1 MFSVLIERDRIKVEK
16 QKAEDKARW
25 AEERVM
31 VVKGAAKV
39 ASNYAQER
47 TAEAED
53 MVRVLERERERARIE
68 NEERF
73 QKMEAVNA
81 TIMSEKNKLEREMA
95 RLQHDTEYRIKN
107 AEYRISHAESLAKR
121 FEMERNR
128 MSEEK
133 KAAELDRDLMAFR
146 VEGLEGERDQVIED
160 KQKAEAKAEIAE
172 ARLNA
177 MEVEKQRELQ
187 TLEHRVM
194 EAEEKAKMLE
204 IEKEKTQQ
212 SVIESIQHT
221 ATIEIQSERDRA
233 SKELWEIHDELK
245 SVKIERDE
253 AVVEKNRVLEAKDK
267 MEKQVKELEDKAL
280 KAEDMARTIEGET
293 DMLKIEMKEAEE
305 RGRVFVIEKNE
316 LKMELEKAIVRANEL
331 QQQPEEVERKKQV
344 TVHEPHLTDN
354 QQSPSSKEG
363 NDEAE
368 VSGIIAEKTVL
379 VTNQKQNI
387 VWEGYGLRL
396 HIPSNSLPEDCS
408 QFELK
413 MAVSRLGQYKLP
425 TDDGILVSALYSF
438 HHTLG
443 DKELRQPVTIEMQHC
458 ATNSST
464 LSIVQAEDTSDM
476 LEIIEGGIFDH
487 REGYGVIKLHHFCS
501 LGVYVR
507 WFITLLDL
515 DIEAMRQVILHQHQA
530 SKFRVPPLHCTRF
543 GCNFRGLSKII
554 NILVLY
560 IILCNI
566 IIYIYILCATDLRR

>member
-1 MFSVLIERDRIKVEK
+1 MRRQLENERDRVKVLEEERDRALIERRE
-16 QKAEDKARW
+16 
-25 AEERVM
+25 AEERVR
-31 VVKGAAKV
+31 VV
-39 ASNYAQER
+39 ER
-47 TAEAED
+47 EANER
-53 MVRVLERERERARIE
+53 VRVLEETVRVIEREAAEMERERERARIE
-68 NEERF
+68 NVERF
-73 QKMEAVNA
+73 QTME
-81 TIMSEKNKLEREMA
+81 TERNKLEHEVA
-95 RLQHDTEYRIKN
+95 RLQHDTEYRMKN
-107 AEYRISHAESLAKR
+107 AEYRISHAENQAKR

-146 VEGLEGERDQVIED
+146 VEGLEGERDQAIED
-160 KQKAEAKAEIAE
+160 EQKAEAKPEIAE

-177 MEVEKQRELQ
+177 MEVEMQRELQ
-187 TLEHRVM
+187 TLERRVM

-204 IEKEKTQQ
+204 IERGKTQQ
-212 SVIESIQHT
+212 SIVESIQHT

-233 SKELWEIHDELK
+233 SKELWEIHDELN
-245 SVKIERDE
+245 SVKIEKDE

-267 MEKQVKELEDKAL
+267 LEKRVKELEDKAL
-280 KAEDMARTIEGET
+280 KAEDMARTIEGER
-293 DMLKIEMKEAEE
+293 DVLKIEMKEAEE
-305 RGRVFVIEKNE
+305 RGRVFEIEP
-316 LKMELEKAIVRANEL
+316 KMELEKPIAKAIEL
-331 QQQPEEVERKKQV
+331 QRQLEEVEKQKQV
-344 TVHEPHLTDN
+344 TVHEPHLTDD

-387 VWEGYGLRL
+387 VWDGLRL

-443 DKELRQPVTIEMQHC
+443 DKELLQPVTIEMQHC
-458 ATNSST
+458 ATKSST

-487 REGYGVIKLHHFCS
+487 REGYGVIKLRHFCS
-501 LGVYVR
+501 LGVYVQ
-507 WFITLLDL
+507 WFIASLIWTLKPCARLYY
-515 DIEAMRQVILHQHQA
+515 
-530 SKFRVPPLHCTRF
+530 T
-543 GCNFRGLSKII
+543 
-554 NILVLY
+554 NIKPRSFEFHLY
-560 IILCNI
+560 IVPHLDAITKVCQN
-566 IIYIYILCATDLRR
+566 D

>member
-1 MFSVLIERDRIKVEK
+1 MFSVLIERDKIKVEK

-53 MVRVLERERERARIE
+53 MVRVLERERERTRIE

-95 RLQHDTEYRIKN
+95 RLQHDTECRIKS
-107 AEYRISHAESLAKR
+107 AEYRISHAENQARL
-121 FEMERNR
+121 FEMERDM
-128 MSEEK
+128 MSEKK
-133 KAAELDRDLMAFR
+133 KAAELDRDLIAFR
-146 VEGLEGERDQVIED
+146 VEGLEGERDQAIED
-160 KQKAEAKAEIAE
+160 KQKAEAKTEVAE

-194 EAEEKAKMLE
+194 EAEAKMLE
-204 IEKEKTQQ
+204 IEREKTQQ

-233 SKELWEIHDELK
+233 SKEVWEIHDELN
-245 SVKIERDE
+245 SVKIERSK
-253 AVVEKNRVLEAKDK
+253 AVVEKNRALEAKDK
-267 MEKQVKELEDKAL
+267 MEKQVKELEDKA
-280 KAEDMARTIEGET
+280 EDMARTIEGER
-293 DMLKIEMKEAEE
+293 DVLKIEMKEAEE
-305 RGRVFVIEKNE
+305 RGRVFEIEKNE

-344 TVHEPHLTDN
+344 TVHAHLTDN

-425 TDDGILVSALYSF
+425 TDDGIPVSALYSF

-464 LSIVQAEDTSDM
+464 LSIVQTEDTSDM

-487 REGYGVIKLHHFCS
+487 REGYGVIKLRHFCS

-507 WFITLLDL
+507 WFIASLIWTLKPCARLYYTNIKPRSFEFHLYIVPDL
-515 DIEAMRQVILHQHQA
+515 DAILEVCQNH
-530 SKFRVPPLHCTRF
+530 
-543 GCNFRGLSKII
+543 
-554 NILVLY
+554 
-560 IILCNI
+560 
-566 IIYIYILCATDLRR
+566 

>member
-1 MFSVLIERDRIKVEK
+1 MFSVLIERDKIKVEK
-16 QKAEDKARW
+16 QKAEDRARW

-53 MVRVLERERERARIE
+53 KVRVLERERERARIE

-95 RLQHDTEYRIKN
+95 RLQHDTECRIKS
-107 AEYRISHAESLAKR
+107 AEYRISHAENQARL
-121 FEMERNR
+121 FEMERDM
-128 MSEEK
+128 MSEKK
-133 KAAELDRDLMAFR
+133 KAAELDRDLIAFR

-160 KQKAEAKAEIAE
+160 KQKAEAKTEVAE

-194 EAEEKAKMLE
+194 EAEAKMLE
-204 IEKEKTQQ
+204 IEREKTQQ

-233 SKELWEIHDELK
+233 SKEVWEIHDELN
-245 SVKIERDE
+245 SVKIERSK
-253 AVVEKNRVLEAKDK
+253 AVVEKNRALEAKDK
-267 MEKQVKELEDKAL
+267 MEKRVKELEG
-280 KAEDMARTIEGET
+280 KAEDMARTIEGER
-293 DMLKIEMKEAEE
+293 DVLKIEMKEVEE
-305 RGRVFVIEKNE
+305 RGRVFEIEKNE
-316 LKMELEKAIVRANEL
+316 LKMELEKAIARAIEL
-331 QQQPEEVERKKQV
+331 QQQLEEVEKKKQV
-344 TVHEPHLTDN
+344 TVHEPHLSDD
-354 QQSPSSKEG
+354 QQSPSSTEG

-368 VSGIIAEKTVL
+368 GSGIIAEKTVL

-413 MAVSRLGQYKLP
+413 MAVSRLRQYKLP

-507 WFITLLDL
+507 WFITSLIWTLKPYAMLYYTNIKPRSFEFHLYIVPDL
-515 DIEAMRQVILHQHQA
+515 DPILEVCQNH
-530 SKFRVPPLHCTRF
+530 
-543 GCNFRGLSKII
+543 
-554 NILVLY
+554 
-560 IILCNI
+560 
-566 IIYIYILCATDLRR
+566 

>member
-1 MFSVLIERDRIKVEK
+1 MFSVLIERDKIKVEK
-16 QKAEDKARW
+16 QKAEDRARW

-53 MVRVLERERERARIE
+53 KVRVLERERERARIE

-95 RLQHDTEYRIKN
+95 RLQHDTECRIKS
-107 AEYRISHAESLAKR
+107 AEYRISHAENQARL
-121 FEMERNR
+121 FEMERDM
-128 MSEEK
+128 MSEKK
-133 KAAELDRDLMAFR
+133 KAAELDRDLIAFR
-146 VEGLEGERDQVIED
+146 VEGLEGERHQAIED
-160 KQKAEAKAEIAE
+160 KQKAEAKTEVAE

-194 EAEEKAKMLE
+194 EAEAKMLE
-204 IEKEKTQQ
+204 IERGKTQQ

-233 SKELWEIHDELK
+233 SKEVWEIHDELN
-245 SVKIERDE
+245 SVRIERDK
-253 AVVEKNRVLEAKDK
+253 AVVEKNRVLEAKGK
-267 MEKQVKELEDKAL
+267 MEKRVKELEG
-280 KAEDMARTIEGET
+280 KAEDMARTIEGER
-293 DMLKIEMKEAEE
+293 DVLKIEMKEAEE
-305 RGRVFVIEKNE
+305 RGRVFEIEKNE
-316 LKMELEKAIVRANEL
+316 LQMELEKAIARAIEL
-331 QQQPEEVERKKQV
+331 QRQLEEVEKKKQV
-344 TVHEPHLTDN
+344 TVHEPHLTDD
-354 QQSPSSKEG
+354 QQSPSSEEG

-387 VWEGYGLRL
+387 VWEVYGLRL

-413 MAVSRLGQYKLP
+413 MAVSRLRQYKLP

-464 LSIVQAEDTSDM
+464 LSIVRAEDTSDM

-507 WFITLLDL
+507 WFIASLIWTLKPCARLYY
-515 DIEAMRQVILHQHQA
+515 
-530 SKFRVPPLHCTRF
+530 T
-543 GCNFRGLSKII
+543 
-554 NILVLY
+554 NIKPRSFEFHLY
-560 IILCNI
+560 IVPHLDAILEVCQNH
-566 IIYIYILCATDLRR
+566 

>member
-16 QKAEDKARW
+16 QKAEDRARW
-25 AEERVM
+25 AEERV
-31 VVKGAAKV
+31 KV

-47 TAEAED
+47 IAEAED
-53 MVRVLERERERARIE
+53 KARVLERERERARIE
-68 NEERF
+68 SEERF

-81 TIMSEKNKLEREMA
+81 TIMSEKNKLEHEIA

-107 AEYRISHAESLAKR
+107 AEYRIRNQARL
-121 FEMERNR
+121 FEIDRNR

-133 KAAELDRDLMAFR
+133 KAAELVR
-146 VEGLEGERDQVIED
+146 VEGLEGERDQAIED
-160 KQKAEAKAEIAE
+160 KQKAEAKAEVTE
-172 ARLNA
+172 ARLNE
-177 MEVEKQRELQ
+177 MLQ
-187 TLEHRVM
+187 TLERRVM
-194 EAEEKAKMLE
+194 EAEEKAKKLE
-204 IEKEKTQQ
+204 IEKEITQQ
-212 SVIESIQHT
+212 SIVESIQHT

-253 AVVEKNRVLEAKDK
+253 AVVEKKKAKDK
-267 MEKQVKELEDKAL
+267 MEKRVKELEDKA
-280 KAEDMARTIEGET
+280 KNIARTIEGER
-293 DMLKIEMKEAEE
+293 DVLKIEMKEAEE
-305 RGRVFVIEKNE
+305 RGRVFEIEKNE
-316 LKMELEKAIVRANEL
+316 LKMELEKAIARANEL
-331 QQQPEEVERKKQV
+331 QQQLEEVEKQQLEEVEKEKQV
-344 TVHEPHLTDN
+344 TVHEPHLTDD
-354 QQSPSSKEG
+354 QQIPSSNEG

-368 VSGIIAEKTVL
+368 VSGIIAEKTVQ

-464 LSIVQAEDTSDM
+464 LSIVRAEDTSDM
-476 LEIIEGGIFDH
+476 LEIIKGGIYDH
-487 REGYGVIKLHHFCS
+487 REGYGVIKLRHFCS
-501 LGVYVR
+501 IGVYVQ
-507 WFITLLDL
+507 WFIASLIWTLKSRARLYY
-515 DIEAMRQVILHQHQA
+515 
-530 SKFRVPPLHCTRF
+530 T
-543 GCNFRGLSKII
+543 
-554 NILVLY
+554 NIKPRSFEFDLY
-560 IILCNI
+560 IVP
-566 IIYIYILCATDLRR
+566 DLNPITKVCQNH

>member
-1 MFSVLIERDRIKVEK
+1 MRRQLENERDMVKVLEGERDRALIERRE
-16 QKAEDKARW
+16 
-25 AEERVM
+25 AEERVRVVEREAAEM
-31 VVKGAAKV
+31 VGVV
-39 ASNYAQER
+39 ER
-47 TAEAED
+47 EANER
-53 MVRVLERERERARIE
+53 VRVLEETVRVIEREAGKIERERERARIE

-73 QKMEAVNA
+73 QTMQAER
-81 TIMSEKNKLEREMA
+81 NKLEHEIA
-95 RLQHDTEYRIKN
+95 RLRHDTEHRMKN

-146 VEGLEGERDQVIED
+146 VEGLEGERDQAIED

-177 MEVEKQRELQ
+177 TEVEMQRELQ

-204 IEKEKTQQ
+204 IEKEITQQ
-212 SVIESIQHT
+212 SIVESIQHT
-221 ATIEIQSERDRA
+221 ATFEIQSERDRA

-245 SVKIERDE
+245 SVKIERDK
-253 AVVEKNRVLEAKDK
+253 AVVEKNRVLEAKGK
-267 MEKQVKELEDKAL
+267 MEKRVKELEDKAL
-280 KAEDMARTIEGET
+280 KAEDMARTIEGER

-305 RGRVFVIEKNE
+305 RGRVFEIEKNE
-316 LKMELEKAIVRANEL
+316 LKMELEKAIARDNEL
-331 QQQPEEVERKKQV
+331 QQQLEEVEKKKQV
-344 TVHEPHLTDN
+344 TVHQPHLTDD
-354 QQSPSSKEG
+354 QQSPSSEEG

-413 MAVSRLGQYKLP
+413 MAVTRLGQYKLP

-464 LSIVQAEDTSDM
+464 LCIVQAEDTSDT

-487 REGYGVIKLHHFCS
+487 REGYGVIKLRHFCS
-501 LGVYVR
+501 LGVYVQ
-507 WFITLLDL
+507 WFIASLIWTLKSR
-515 DIEAMRQVILHQHQA
+515 AMLYYTNIKPR
-530 SKFRVPPLHCTRF
+530 RF
-543 GCNFRGLSKII
+543 EFH
-554 NILVLY
+554 LY
-560 IILCNI
+560 IVPYVEALIEVCQNH
-566 IIYIYILCATDLRR
+566 